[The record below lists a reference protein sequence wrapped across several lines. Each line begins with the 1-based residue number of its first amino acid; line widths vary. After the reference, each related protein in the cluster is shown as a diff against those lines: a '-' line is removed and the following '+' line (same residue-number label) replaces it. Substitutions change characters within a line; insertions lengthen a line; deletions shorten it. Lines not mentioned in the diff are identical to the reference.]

1 MPILPVAPSIH
12 PRTPPKAAESPPN
25 RDEMR
30 CPAPSIN
37 VRAHARPLR
46 PPENAALMDKNQLV
60 GTLQNFAKTNPGE
73 DARLLT
79 HDTGPLYTAHSLGL
93 KVEKIPD
100 SWLLRPEN
108 DEHQKKIHILESE
121 LRRLK
126 RSEPSFEVRFIDA
139 TGNET
144 ERFDG
149 QMRWFEA
156 LSDRQVH
163 ELVDQLRQRFPMA
176 ATPRATTESPGLELA
191 ALTNLSASLFGHPDP
206 EEVAKYREQDYPQW
220 LDTCQDILAN
230 FHYLLQWE
238 VPALRFAFAVRNS
251 GIRPAEDA
259 LVTLTVKG
267 SLRIMPP
274 RESVEPVPLRLPGP
288 PKPPQGNLDRLA
300 NLHDRSA
307 LAAFRTPDLHFDG
320 PPLLR
325 DRNKFYARGSPP
337 TAPTDSFSLICDQWR
352 HSDTEEQFT
361 GEIHLSRPDAQG
373 ALQLDI
379 QANNLSD
386 SITMSIPVHIG
397 TSRLNSFMRA
407 QELVRNMLKDKLP
420 DD

>member
-1 MPILPVAPSIH
+1 MFRDMLPSGTRIVRETNPRVILRLDPTLDH
-12 PRTPPKAAESPPN
+12 DRGEDRLDFDE
-25 RDEMR
+25 RD
-30 CPAPSIN
+30 
-37 VRAHARPLR
+37 
-46 PPENAALMDKNQLV
+46 DQLV

-163 ELVDQLRQRFPMA
+163 ELVDQLRQRFAMA

-288 PKPPQGNLDRLA
+288 PKPPQGNLHRLA

-325 DRNKFYARGSPP
+325 DRNKFYARGQPP
-337 TAPTDSFSLICDQWR
+337 HCTDRLLQSDLRSMASQRHGGAVHRRDPSL
-352 HSDTEEQFT
+352 TT
-361 GEIHLSRPDAQG
+361 
-373 ALQLDI
+373 
-379 QANNLSD
+379 
-386 SITMSIPVHIG
+386 
-397 TSRLNSFMRA
+397 
-407 QELVRNMLKDKLP
+407 
-420 DD
+420 